1 MERPREGVSMVRNH
15 LISQIY
21 LQPSLMLGF
30 CVMVVQLIL
39 PAVRAEGQSSEPVAS
54 MLVRI
59 NALMETDLT
68 GALELAES
76 ALNEPWA
83 SQPEA
88 EAKLRI
94 QVAGLAREL
103 GDLER
108 AKDEARRAYQLG
120 EKLGKSELVA
130 SALNE
135 RVGVSLT
142 AGRMTEALELAERTL
157 LLRREIG
164 DPAETAKIL
173 NNIGLINART
183 GRYADALA
191 YYMESL
197 RLKEEMGA
205 DHSAAS
211 TLNNLAIVRFEM
223 GDFEASQECLIRA
236 RGIYER
242 RGDLVGLADVLDNLG
257 RVKRE
262 QGELDEALGFHLA
275 SLELERKLGRPEGM
289 AISLSH
295 AGQIYNLLGRHEEAL
310 ESCAAAL
317 EINRSVGIPYGLAFS
332 LLHFGV
338 ALSRLDQ
345 FEKASAALGEG
356 IEFARKAGDPVILR
370 DLHQQ
375 QAVVQSELGRFAE
388 AYLSL
393 EETRRLD
400 QQIILLENADRVA
413 ELEAD
418 LQLEQKDREI
428 DTLRLEGELR
438 QLTIDRNEQEIV
450 LLAQTNRVS
459 RLTRNSLVIAFGA
472 VVGFLIILHS
482 RYRLKQRAEQDLMEK
497 NAEIIRQSE
506 MVEAQGRKI
515 GEANRELHMSNMK
528 LRELSRAVEQ
538 SPTGVLIT
546 DRNGAI
552 TYINPRFTEATGY
565 ALEDVRGS
573 NPRIFKSGYHG
584 KDFYRQL
591 WSKIR
596 TGSVWRGRFVN
607 RRKDGS
613 LYTEEATISPVINE
627 MGEIYNYVAVME
639 FDLNPWHDANGEG
652 TPSADRA
659 RIEPSLDQAEADLFP
674 LIDRL
679 LAQRQETGDPKP
691 GDEDSQSVEPLWE
704 AVRKLRKGFDAH
716 RSVDGGE
723 LREESTWALQA
734 QPPTD
739 RVALVLTDRR
749 INGRVLAALLARL
762 NCGSV
767 VMGDPDDP
775 QAGADL
781 ERIDLVLIDINP
793 GQRSARDLID
803 RLRAGRT
810 IDRSRIVCISDADTP
825 VSGDWPGADAVLARP
840 VSMEDLRREFR

>member
-1 MERPREGVSMVRNH
+1 
-15 LISQIY
+15 
-21 LQPSLMLGF
+21 
-30 CVMVVQLIL
+30 
-39 PAVRAEGQSSEPVAS
+39 

-59 NALMETDLT
+59 NTLMETDLA
-68 GALELAES
+68 GALELAEN

-108 AKDEARRAYQLG
+108 ATDEAHRAYHLV
-120 EKLGKSELVA
+120 EKLGEPELLA

-197 RLKEEMGA
+197 RLKEEMGD

-223 GDFEASQECLIRA
+223 GDLEVSQECLIRA

-242 RGDLVGLADVLDNLG
+242 RGDLFGLADVLDNLG
-257 RVKRE
+257 RVKRA
-262 QGELDEALGFHLA
+262 QGELDEALDFHLA
-275 SLELERKLGRPEGM
+275 SLELERQLGRPEGM

-295 AGQIYNLLGRHEEAL
+295 AGQIYNHLGRHEEAL

-317 EINRSVGIPYGLAFS
+317 EINRSLGIPYSLAYS

-338 ALSRLDQ
+338 AQSRLGH
-345 FEKASAALGEG
+345 FEEASAALNEG
-356 IEFARKAGDPVILR
+356 IEFARKAGDPVMLR

-375 QAVVQSELGRFAE
+375 QAMVQSELGRFAE

-393 EETRRLD
+393 AETRRLD

-428 DTLRLEGELR
+428 DTLRLEGELH

-450 LLAQTNRVS
+450 LLAQANRVS

-482 RYRLKQRAEQDLMEK
+482 RYRLKQRAEQALRGK

-515 GEANRELHMSNMK
+515 GEANRELHLSNMK

-538 SPTGVLIT
+538 SPAGVLIT

-565 ALEDVRGS
+565 GLEDVRGA

-591 WSKIR
+591 WTKIR

-613 LYTEEATISPVINE
+613 LYTEEATISPIINE
-627 MGEIYNYVAVME
+627 MGEIYNFVAVME

-652 TPSADRA
+652 KPSADQA

-679 LAQRQETGDPKP
+679 LAHRQETVDPKP
-691 GDEDSQSVEPLWE
+691 GDENSQSVEALWE

-716 RSVDGGE
+716 RSVEDGE
-723 LREESTWALQA
+723 LREESTWALQT

-762 NCGSV
+762 SCGSV

-781 ERIDLVLIDINP
+781 ERIDLVVIDIDP

-803 RLRAGRT
+803 RLRAGHT
-810 IDRSRIVCISDADTP
+810 IDRPRIVCISDTDTS
-825 VSGDWPGADAVLARP
+825 VSGDWPGADAVLGRP